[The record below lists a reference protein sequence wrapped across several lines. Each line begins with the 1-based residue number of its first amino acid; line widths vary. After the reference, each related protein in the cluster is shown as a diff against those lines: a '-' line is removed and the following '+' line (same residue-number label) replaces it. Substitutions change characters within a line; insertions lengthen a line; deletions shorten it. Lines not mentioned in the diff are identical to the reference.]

1 MQQKKL
7 KVYFTSDVHG
17 YFYPTTYGDMDVKP
31 VGLFGCAADFNKD
44 DETLIIDLSLIHI

>member
-17 YFYPTTYGDMDVKP
+17 YFYPTTYGDMDVTHKW
-31 VGLFGCAADFNKD
+31 VAAD
-44 DETLIIDLSLIHI
+44 EPPHRWVEISRAQIIEF